1 MPEPAPSGSGTAP
14 SFRPFPPI
22 GRGFFLYSVRS
33 FHPHPAKVRTK
44 EQNVFVGADL
54 FCPYVLLPKKTGFQ
68 TRPGPC
74 SFASNT
80 VLLLTKCKQCFR
92 FKDNK
97 IRNPRAL
104 HVFFASIYLHKNT
117 FEA

>member
-1 MPEPAPSGSGTAP
+1 
-14 SFRPFPPI
+14 
-22 GRGFFLYSVRS
+22 
-33 FHPHPAKVRTK
+33 
-44 EQNVFVGADL
+44 
-54 FCPYVLLPKKTGFQ
+54 
-68 TRPGPC
+68 
-74 SFASNT
+74 